1 MKSEEENPLAQFMS
15 PGMEKCP
22 VSFEAFR
29 AFYEWIYRLFARQ
42 AEKEAAS
49 SPQGGMAW
57 GNLQQCA
64 RHFGMS
70 RDSLERL
77 LPDLVAAGKVR
88 VLRGENLNG
97 KRALKRYHI
106 GDIERALA

>member
-1 MKSEEENPLAQFMS
+1 MKSEENPLAPFMS
-15 PGMEKCP
+15 LGMEKCP
-22 VSFEAFR
+22 LTFEATA
-29 AFYEWIYRLFARQ
+29 AFWDGLVLLMKRQ

-49 SPQGGMAW
+49 SPKGGMAW

-88 VLRGENLNG
+88 VLKGQCLNG